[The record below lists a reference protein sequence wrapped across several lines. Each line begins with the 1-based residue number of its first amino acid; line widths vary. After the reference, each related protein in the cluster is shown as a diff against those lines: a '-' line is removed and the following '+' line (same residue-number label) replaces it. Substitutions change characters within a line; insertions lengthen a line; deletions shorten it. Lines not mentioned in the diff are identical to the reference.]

1 MGGDTDSQSETW
13 AKLIL
18 FHASLHMSPQDC
30 LFFSLLKSS
39 GSCALRPGKS
49 GIGWA
54 RLMPLVKWCWHAEG
68 LLEEDVIHH
77 DFRMSQKQHS
87 AFGVMVWDP

>member
-1 MGGDTDSQSETW
+1 
-13 AKLIL
+13 
-18 FHASLHMSPQDC
+18 MSPHDR
-30 LFFSLLKSS
+30 LFPPLLKSG

-87 AFGVMVWDP
+87 ALGVMVWDP